1 MFYSAIKRK
10 LTWLDFF
17 RS

>member
-10 LTWLDFF
+10 LTWV
-17 RS
+17 